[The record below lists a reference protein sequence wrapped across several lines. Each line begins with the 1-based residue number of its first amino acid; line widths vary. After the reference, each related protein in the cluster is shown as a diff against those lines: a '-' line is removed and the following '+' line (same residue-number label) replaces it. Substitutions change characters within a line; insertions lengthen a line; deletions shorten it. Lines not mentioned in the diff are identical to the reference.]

1 MITFILFPKFI
12 SWREEVRFF
21 NFVVLN
27 LDNFLIFQM
36 HFNKIRR
43 EKVFREI
50 YNIWLQ
56 FISQILFSLDSMNF
70 ILLNISV
77 MSLTE
82 SVCVS
87 IITIQELLILVR
99 KKQMTDKY
107 KLVQILTNSD

>member
-1 MITFILFPKFI
+1 M
-12 SWREEVRFF
+12 
-21 NFVVLN
+21 LN
-27 LDNFLIFQM
+27 LENFLIFKM

-50 YNIWLQ
+50 DNILLQ

-70 ILLNISV
+70 IFLNTSV

-99 KKQMTDKY
+99 EKND
-107 KLVQILTNSD
+107 

>member
-1 MITFILFPKFI
+1 M
-12 SWREEVRFF
+12 
-21 NFVVLN
+21 LN
-27 LDNFLIFQM
+27 LENFLIFKM

-50 YNIWLQ
+50 DNILLQ

-70 ILLNISV
+70 IFLNTSV
-77 MSLTE
+77 KSLTE

-99 KKQMTDKY
+99 EKND
-107 KLVQILTNSD
+107 